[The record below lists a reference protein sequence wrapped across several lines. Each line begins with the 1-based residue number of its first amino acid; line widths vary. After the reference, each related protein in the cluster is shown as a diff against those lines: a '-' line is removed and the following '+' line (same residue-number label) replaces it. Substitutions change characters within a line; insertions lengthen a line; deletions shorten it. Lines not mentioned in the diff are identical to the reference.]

1 MQKPILTLGLAFC
14 HTAAMD
20 LRELSISRA
29 GNVGR
34 HPWEQARVDAVEH
47 ILRRNGAA
55 QPGSEGILD
64 FGCGDAFLANSL
76 TERFASS
83 RVSAVDK
90 AFTPEV
96 RTRIEPALGERVRLF
111 DSMESAESAGLSA
124 SLVLL
129 LDVLEH
135 CEKDVETLER
145 VVESRAVKPG
155 ALFLLTV
162 PAFQGL
168 FSRHDEFLGHYRRY
182 SLGELADVARQAG
195 LTVRDQSYFF
205 STLLLPR
212 SVKVI
217 LEKLG
222 VGQAKPKGL
231 GDYQAKPFLDPLVR
245 RVLWVDFRFCKML
258 SRTGL
263 YVPGLSCF
271 VLAQKTDSKN

>member
-1 MQKPILTLGLAFC
+1 
-14 HTAAMD
+14 MD
-20 LRELSISRA
+20 LRELSVSRPGIA
-29 GNVGR
+29 GR
-34 HPWEQARVDAVEH
+34 HPWEQARADVVEY

-55 QPGSEGILD
+55 KPGNEGILD
-64 FGCGDAFLANSL
+64 FGCGDAFLANVL
-76 TERFASS
+76 TERFTGS

-96 RTRIEPALGERVRLF
+96 RTRIEPALGDRVRLF
-111 DSMESAESAGLSA
+111 DSMESAESAGLAA

-135 CEKDVETLER
+135 CEQDVQTLER

-168 FSRHDEFLGHYRRY
+168 FSKHDEFLGHYRRY
-182 SLGELADVARQAG
+182 KLSELANVARDAG
-195 LTVRDQSYFF
+195 LVVRDQSYFF

-222 VGQAKPKGL
+222 VGGGKPKGL
-231 GDYQAKPFLDPLVR
+231 GDYQPKPVFDPFVR
-245 RVLWVDFRFCKML
+245 SVLWADFRFCKML
-258 SRTGL
+258 ARTGL
-263 YVPGLSCF
+263 YMPGLSCF
-271 VLAQKTDSKN
+271 VLAQKSDSSN